1 MNIGPYEFDSTIQP
15 HPSQCPLAEDED
27 VENQKTSVGSEN
39 SENQNSEDVE
49 CQKTSEVDVRKRKEM
64 MEDEKWIRREEK
76 KKNQKNV
83 DPNANWFK
91 RTHATLKGDI
101 SSILLLLFLYLLQGV
116 PLGLIGAIPLL
127 LSSKHASYSSQ
138 AIFSFAYWPFSM
150 KLLWAPIVDS
160 VYSKRLGRR
169 KSWMVPCQYL
179 IGAFMLYLS
188 FKVNDIMGE
197 NGGSPNVVFLM
208 LIFLPLNFLAAT
220 QDIAVD
226 GWALTMLS
234 KKNVGYASTCNAVGQ
249 TAGYFLGNV
258 VFLALE
264 SAPFCNEF
272 LRSKDNQQDTGMVD
286 LAGYVFFWGW
296 VFIVTTT
303 LVLILKREVDMSIPS
318 NNTTASGEPAP
329 EDEELELG
337 VVESYTVLYKIMK
350 LKPVHYMIA
359 ILLTGKLAFAATDG
373 MTSLKLIAMGIPK
386 DRLASIAVFLT
397 PMQILLPWMIGK
409 WTAGPRPLN
418 IFLLAFPYR
427 IFIGGV
433 FAALIWWT
441 PHFQLPD
448 GKFEYS
454 VYFVWISGYMFHQL
468 ATYSMFVSMMAFIAQ
483 ISDPR
488 IGGTYMTMLNTL
500 NNLGGNWPV
509 TVVLAVTDWF
519 TYKDCVVKGSKDV
532 LYACNTKVLADQC
545 AAGGDVCEVAIDGYF
560 ISVAACSVIGVIW
573 YKVFFN
579 KLKYLQKIPRA
590 QWRVFPSRAVAN

>member
-1 MNIGPYEFDSTIQP
+1 MTERVRSRHKRRLP
-15 HPSQCPLAEDED
+15 H
-27 VENQKTSVGSEN
+27 T
-39 SENQNSEDVE
+39 SEDVMAFE
-49 CQKTSEVDVRKRKEM
+49 PDVDFSTAGGHFPRVFLRQDDDGESSDGYGD
-64 MEDEKWIRREEK
+64 EDL
-76 KKNQKNV
+76 QHLLPDPNV

>member
-1 MNIGPYEFDSTIQP
+1 MRETYIDIDSEVEMTAAMTERVRARHKRRLP
-15 HPSQCPLAEDED
+15 H
-27 VENQKTSVGSEN
+27 T
-39 SENQNSEDVE
+39 SEDVMAFE
-49 CQKTSEVDVRKRKEM
+49 PDVDFSTAGGHFPRVFLRQDDNDGDSSDGYGD
-64 MEDEKWIRREEK
+64 EDL
-76 KKNQKNV
+76 QHLLPDPNV

-138 AIFSFAYWPFSM
+138 AIFSFAYWPFSL

-286 LAGYVFFWGW
+286 LAG
-296 VFIVTTT
+296 
-303 LVLILKREVDMSIPS
+303 
-318 NNTTASGEPAP
+318 N
-329 EDEELELG
+329 
-337 VVESYTVLYKIMK
+337 
-350 LKPVHYMIA
+350 
-359 ILLTGKLAFAATDG
+359 LA
-373 MTSLKLIAMGIPK
+373 
-386 DRLASIAVFLT
+386 
-397 PMQILLPWMIGK
+397 
-409 WTAGPRPLN
+409 
-418 IFLLAFPYR
+418 
-427 IFIGGV
+427 
-433 FAALIWWT
+433 
-441 PHFQLPD
+441 
-448 GKFEYS
+448 
-454 VYFVWISGYMFHQL
+454 YF
-468 ATYSMFVSMMAFIAQ
+468 
-483 ISDPR
+483 
-488 IGGTYMTMLNTL
+488 
-500 NNLGGNWPV
+500 
-509 TVVLAVTDWF
+509 
-519 TYKDCVVKGSKDV
+519 
-532 LYACNTKVLADQC
+532 
-545 AAGGDVCEVAIDGYF
+545 
-560 ISVAACSVIGVIW
+560 
-573 YKVFFN
+573 
-579 KLKYLQKIPRA
+579 
-590 QWRVFPSRAVAN
+590 